1 MVVPGWQNFTN
12 SSLVGGVMEMYNN
25 AMGPWWIVL
34 PFVFILFITYIS
46 TKSEGI
52 TAVIGI
58 IGSIFL
64 ILYLPVMVHSV
75 LYFIIAISL
84 GGLIYEFAGKGE

>member
-1 MVVPGWQNFTN
+1 MSVAGWNNFTN
-12 SSLVGGVMEMYNN
+12 GSIVNGVTEMYNS

-34 PFVFILFITYIS
+34 PFVFILFITYVA

-52 TAVIGI
+52 TSVIGI

-64 ILYLPVMVHSV
+64 ILYLPVMIHPV
-75 LYFIIAISL
+75 LYLIIAISL